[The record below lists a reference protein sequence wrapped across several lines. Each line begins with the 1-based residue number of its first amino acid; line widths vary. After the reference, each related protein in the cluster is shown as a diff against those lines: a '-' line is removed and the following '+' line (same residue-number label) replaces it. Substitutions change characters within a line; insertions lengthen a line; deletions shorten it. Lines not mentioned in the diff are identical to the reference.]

1 MKYNDKFPG
10 TFKHSN
16 NKKISLLLIGKFWVV
31 FLLIF
36 AQSCKSNT
44 NPSATFKDKFTGEKI
59 EAKLLTGNLS
69 NFEPD
74 GILYFEKN
82 GKIYERVYSR
92 LTPEM
97 FGAKGD
103 GKTDDYAAIQK
114 MLDSG
119 KSGCTFWFTKGKTYY
134 NAFANNGKWQVPEK
148 RNIWTRTL
156 PATFLFN
163 GAKLRRR
170 IPQWNDL
177 NTKSNYNTGQF
188 YTDEQSSILY
198 LKGEN
203 FIIDGADFSSNI
215 PLGNMRDDHSKLTG
229 NTDYAVSTGMSLGL
243 WLDHCKN
250 VKITNSTFSN
260 TVFPVYITSSSD
272 ITLDKV
278 NLKYAAQAYKRISVG
293 DPATGAGMKMIKS
306 QNIIATNIYGYR
318 NANATV
324 EVESLNRNVTVQ
336 GMSEY
341 DYDTSMTIISSE
353 NVKIDWVA
361 RNVVHGS
368 GLLIVGT
375 SPNEIPTRNIS
386 GKIDV
391 HGTVWCGVLV
401 WLKDASTNDI
411 SNVDLV
417 VNTSDNGHAGVYL
430 NNESK
435 TGKKIT
441 GLNINHKSVKDG
453 WGDGFALKVNNA
465 VQGKV
470 QSDVSGVG
478 TAVRVQGKNTRNDL
492 QVKLKA
498 DRSVNKQY
506 EVDASAAVRKL

>member
-1 MKYNDKFPG
+1 MKNSSISAQTSQK
-10 TFKHSN
+10 SN
-16 NKKISLLLIGKFWVV
+16 HQKQLFAIFSKLSVIL
-31 FLLIF
+31 LLIF
-36 AQSCKSNT
+36 AQSCKSSD
-44 NPSATFKDKFTGEKI
+44 NPNSAFKDKFTGEKI
-59 EAKLLTGNLS
+59 ETRLLS
-69 NFEPD
+69 ASESHVVPD
-74 GILYFEKN
+74 GILYFQKD

-170 IPQWNDL
+170 IPQWNDN
-177 NTKSNYNTGQF
+177 NTKSNFNTGQF

-203 FIIDGADFSSNI
+203 FVIDGADFSSNI
-215 PLGNMRDDHSKLTG
+215 PLGNMRNDDSQLTG
-229 NTDYAVSTGMSLGL
+229 NTDYAVSTGMTLGL

-278 NLKYAAQAYKRISVG
+278 NLKYAAQAYKRISKG

-306 QNIIATNIYGYR
+306 QNITATNIYGYR

-391 HGTVWCGVLV
+391 HGTVWCGVLI

-465 VQGKV
+465 VQGNV

-478 TAVRVQGKNTRNDL
+478 TAVRVQGKNTKNNL
-492 QVKLKA
+492 QVKLKS
-498 DRSVNKQY
+498 DRTVKKQY
-506 EVDASAAVRKL
+506 EVDANATVRKL